1 MGGGWSVRQYLGNVS
16 AQEAAS
22 YAVVKCIT
30 QYFHMATAV
39 AASTQTE
46 FRIRLLYPVV
56 VDREALLEI
65 TLCSLGSS

>member
-1 MGGGWSVRQYLGNVS
+1 MEKRGGYWVGGRSVRQYLGNVS

-46 FRIRLLYPVV
+46 FRIRLLFNTHDVIP
-56 VDREALLEI
+56 
-65 TLCSLGSS
+65 CSSR